1 MASFTATTCTNT
13 VDTTKMSDCV
23 IQNESQ
29 QDFATSG
36 TSKSGEF
43 QFIVIAD
50 SHGRGIK
57 KNYYTFNLLLVEA

>member
-1 MASFTATTCTNT
+1 MASLAATNCNTNT
-13 VDTTKMSDCV
+13 VDTIKISDCL

-43 QFIVIAD
+43 QYLVVAD

-57 KNYYTFNLLLVEA
+57 KITILSGLLT